1 MVQAGHA
8 VKCDPGDARHRDLPD
23 DYLADAAQLTT
34 PMLLL
39 TGDHNRVFAD
49 SNIAC
54 HRLLSKIAPGRTE
67 LEILPGYGHV
77 DPIVG
82 QHAHT
87 DVFPRI
93 GEFLKRQAA

>member
-1 MVQAGHA
+1 
-8 VKCDPGDARHRDLPD
+8 
-23 DYLADAAQLTT
+23 
-34 PMLLL
+34 MLS
-39 TGDHNRVFAD
+39 DV
-49 SNIAC
+49 
-54 HRLLSKIAPGRTE
+54 APGRAE

-93 GEFLKRQAA
+93 CQFLKRQAA